1 MASKD
6 VGYLLTLGVVHA
18 GARRRL
24 TEGDWRGA
32 IEIGEASF
40 PDMVGRISLSGSEQ
54 LLITI
59 GGTLTE
65 IARRFIPSDIQQ

>member
-6 VGYLLTLGVVHA
+6 VGYLTLGVVHA

-24 TEGDWRGA
+24 TEVIGGA